1 MRDCFSLQL
10 NCSSASP
17 FALRFSSQHD
27 FFPEIFYV
35 LSGLVRVSRLSSS
48 FLFSQSFIFGGPL
61 PRKKKEK
68 KEKNLFRAAFSRA
81 LRGFI
86 LVPEFK
92 SSRELVHYLQKSE
105 RERKLYART
114 LKLFIKYLLLIW
126 SAVKNPSTKREV
138 KKYMRNNR
146 IIELLCRESQL
157 QTQQPKGKKNNKM
170 EETKERVKNIERFL
184 NLNIFLVSIPVGFS
198 SRV

>member
-48 FLFSQSFIFGGPL
+48 FLFLSLLSSAGRCL
-61 PRKKKEK
+61 EKKEK

-81 LRGFI
+81 LRGFL

-92 SSRELVHYLQKSE
+92 SSRELVHYLRKSE

-114 LKLFIKYLLLIW
+114 LKLFIKYVLLI
-126 SAVKNPSTKREV
+126 
-138 KKYMRNNR
+138 
-146 IIELLCRESQL
+146 
-157 QTQQPKGKKNNKM
+157 
-170 EETKERVKNIERFL
+170 
-184 NLNIFLVSIPVGFS
+184 
-198 SRV
+198 